1 MTSMDPMDTA
11 TCYFAQVPQKQRLLC
26 LLHKIQAGPQLC
38 SLLCASGQCGGCALS
53 CHPGVSSPPQG
64 LTAQSSCCLFNSTSQ
79 VSCEFSGLEL
89 LCEVHLMESGGGLV
103 QPVVVPETLLDS
115 PSLITTYTRSI
126 RLQQRCGSELVLLQT
141 KLIATQNTI
150 HP

>member
-11 TCYFAQVPQKQRLLC
+11 TCYFAQVPQRQMVMC

-53 CHPGVSSPPQG
+53 RQPLGLPLHLRDSQPSLPVASLILLHRSLVSFQD
-64 LTAQSSCCLFNSTSQ
+64 LSCCVRT
-79 VSCEFSGLEL
+79 
-89 LCEVHLMESGGGLV
+89 
-103 QPVVVPETLLDS
+103 VVVPETLLNS

-141 KLIATQNTI
+141 KLIATQNTM